1 MHYSN
6 EKTPKVLSYLSSP
19 ISNIKEIDIESF
31 SEILT
36 PIELAINEENRR
48 KAIKSEN
55 FLTTLK
61 SEKNKTVT
69 TQRSKIEQQKT
80 FQTMSQIK
88 PTITIHTEPGS
99 NRIKFGRTE
108 GKPLPNP
115 DKMELQKEML
125 TQIIS
130 LRGVINPPSFQLQK
144 KQEETPKFIMQNT
157 LIDEANKENRYLS
170 KIEVEYKQK

>member
-48 KAIKSEN
+48 KAI
-55 FLTTLK
+55 K